1 MGSINSGEKKG
12 LNVITKDFMN
22 KTQTKLRTKLSCVYK
37 YNMYKVTVRDL
48 HNSFNYCSLAGINSY
63 CQLLMCN
70 LLLWIL
76 VKSPCSM

>member
-37 YNMYKVTVRDL
+37 YDMYKVTV
-48 HNSFNYCSLAGINSY
+48 CS
-63 CQLLMCN
+63 QLCTN
-70 LLLWIL
+70 PYITHCA
-76 VKSPCSM
+76 S